1 MPAVC
6 PLAASSA
13 NYRIDT
19 TSTINQTMPC
29 SRLLQHCRPRE
40 RIAAVDEIEAAV
52 HELGSAFAA
61 GLEQPGSMQAVVTDS
76 GYWGQTYDAAGNRAL
91 IGYWSETF
99 RAGLVALRAQ
109 VGSREGISGVLVVE
123 LTATR
128 TGDYVV
134 SYSGD
139 LPSLPARVVFDDGYR
154 YPNHPKPGMRKPPA
168 AGNDGRPTDPA
179 VLAEV
184 QALVTEF
191 VERHTHL
198 RGAPPLYTPG
208 YSEAEILAVE
218 ERLGVR
224 LPEDLRALYR
234 TIHDDNWESGLL
246 GRFSPAPLEQVV
258 AWYHQGDPGSFGFG
272 WNDELFEYTPV
283 VFETYP
289 YGHVRRLSRNDWWVT
304 FAPDHGGND
313 AAVDLDPAGLGAYG
327 QLLMYGRDVHGPIVY
342 LAASVRHLMR
352 TVLAAMRRATP
363 GDEDWGWNAG
373 EWRTP
378 DHQWFVDVGGAA
390 LVDEVATIPDASV
403 IQLAHLRQ
411 VGQVRLVDLA
421 GLPHLRS
428 IWVLDSRQ
436 KAEHVDLSIPPG
448 APVEQVHVQARR
460 FDPQRLTATPKL
472 AYVTL
477 GGNTEPVSVV
487 ALADLPN
494 LVRLDLA
501 EATVADVGAIATF
514 PALRVLSLN
523 PHQWDELL
531 GIGWTPS
538 RLAAVELGG
547 HASVAEAAAWLTA
560 MPGAGHAAVRYRTI
574 RGRR

>member
-1 MPAVC
+1 
-6 PLAASSA
+6 
-13 NYRIDT
+13 
-19 TSTINQTMPC
+19 
-29 SRLLQHCRPRE
+29 
-40 RIAAVDEIEAAV
+40 VDEIEAAA

-61 GLEQPGSMQAVVTDS
+61 GLEQPGSMQAAVTEG
-76 GYWGQTYDAAGNRAL
+76 GYSGQTYDAAGNRAL
-91 IGYWSETF
+91 VGYWGETL
-99 RAGLVALRAQ
+99 RARLVALRAR
-109 VGSREGISGVLVVE
+109 VRSREGGSGVLVVE
-123 LTATR
+123 VAATR
-128 TGDYVV
+128 AGDYTV

-154 YPNHPKPGMRKPPA
+154 YPNHPKPGMRTPPA

-191 VERHTHL
+191 VERHAHL
-198 RGAPPLYTPG
+198 RGAPPLFTPG
-208 YSEAEILAVE
+208 YSEAEILAAE

-234 TIHDDNWESGLL
+234 TVHDDAWESGLL

-258 AWYHQGDPGSFGFG
+258 AWYHEGGPGSPRWYGSDDLLSEFEPDG
-272 WNDELFEYTPV
+272 LFEYDPV

-289 YGHVRRLSRNDWWVT
+289 YGHVRRLSRSDWWVT

-313 AAVDLDPAGLGAYG
+313 AAVDLDPGELGAYG
-327 QLLMYGRDVHGPIVY
+327 QLLVHGRDVHGPIVY

-352 TVLAAMRRATP
+352 TVLAAMRRARP
-363 GDEDWGWNAG
+363 GDEDWGWHAG

-378 DHQWFVDVGGAA
+378 DHQWFVDLGGAA
-390 LVDEVATIPDASV
+390 LVDEVAAVGDASV
-403 IQLAHLRQ
+403 VQHAHLRQ

-421 GLPHLRS
+421 GLPQLRS
-428 IWVLDSRQ
+428 IRVLDSRQ
-436 KAEHVDLSIPPG
+436 TAERVDLSIPPG
-448 APVEQVHVQARR
+448 APVEQVHVQAKR
-460 FDPQRLTATPKL
+460 FEPQRLAATPTL

-477 GGNTEPVSVV
+477 GGNSEPVPVA
-487 ALADLPN
+487 ALAGLPN
-494 LVRLDLA
+494 LLRLDLA
-501 EATVADVGAIATF
+501 EATVADVGTIAAF

-523 PHQWDELL
+523 PQQWAELL
-531 GIGWTPS
+531 GTGWTPS

-547 HASVAEAAAWLTA
+547 RASVAEAAAWLTA

>member
-1 MPAVC
+1 M
-6 PLAASSA
+6 
-13 NYRIDT
+13 
-19 TSTINQTMPC
+19 
-29 SRLLQHCRPRE
+29 
-40 RIAAVDEIEAAV
+40 DEIEAAV

-61 GLEQPGSMQAVVTDS
+61 GLEQPGSMQAAVTDS
-76 GYWGQTYDAAGNRAL
+76 GYSGQTYDMGGDLAL
-91 IGYWSETF
+91 IGYWGETF
-99 RAGLVALRAQ
+99 RAGLVALRARLR
-109 VGSREGISGVLVVE
+109 SREGISGVLVVE

-128 TGDYVV
+128 AGDYVV
-134 SYSGD
+134 SYSDD

-184 QALVTEF
+184 QALVAEF
-191 VERHTHL
+191 VDRHTRL

-234 TIHDDNWESGLL
+234 TIHDDTWESGLL

-258 AWYHQGDPGSFGFG
+258 AWYQEQEGGPGSPRWYGSDDRLSEYDPDG
-272 WNDELFEYTPV
+272 LFEYDPV

-304 FAPDHGGND
+304 FAPDYGGND
-313 AAVDLDPAGLGAYG
+313 AAVDLDPAELGAYG

-342 LAASVRHLMR
+342 VAASVRHLMR
-352 TVLAAMRRATP
+352 TVLGAMRRAAP
-363 GDEDWGWNAG
+363 GDEDWEWHAVGWSV
-373 EWRTP
+373 P

-390 LVDEVATIPDASV
+390 LVDEVAAVDDASL
-403 IQLAHLRQ
+403 IQSAHLRQ

-448 APVEQVHVQARR
+448 APVEQVHVQAERFEPRR
-460 FDPQRLTATPKL
+460 LAATPTL

-477 GGNTEPVSVV
+477 GGNSEPVSVA

-501 EATVADVGAIATF
+501 EATVSDVGAIAMF

-523 PHQWDELL
+523 PHQWAELL
-531 GIGWTPS
+531 GTGWTPN
-538 RLAAVELGG
+538 RLAGVELGG
-547 HASVAEAAAWLTA
+547 HASLAEAAAWLTA